1 MKIELLKN
9 ANAIAKAI
17 VVHANGAV
25 TLADQFLAALG
36 EIEASGMDVNTVWA
50 SIAET
55 NGWAD
60 RDAGLQGD
68 KMPKTLANY
77 RSLSRKALKLGVSHA
92 GAFDMNWKPS
102 ANETEKD
109 RPRLPV
115 KFAAWRKKIS
125 AAKKEAEQVSPDEP
139 RIQSFNLDA
148 VELPD
153 WIERA
158 TGIRSGL
165 DAVNLA
171 AFDKYIHHH
180 IEAFMQK
187 KVK

>member
-17 VVHANGAV
+17 VVHANGAE
-25 TLADQFLAALG
+25 TLADQFLSALG
-36 EIEASGMDVNTVWA
+36 EIETAGMDVNTAWA

-60 RDAGLQGD
+60 REAGIDGD
-68 KMPKTLANY
+68 KMPKTLQNY
-77 RSLSRKALKLGVSHA
+77 RSLSRKALSLGIAHA
-92 GAFDMNWKPS
+92 GK
-102 ANETEKD
+102 
-109 RPRLPV
+109 
-115 KFAAWRKKIS
+115 KFAAWRKEIAAANKLTKAGEEESAPKIT
-125 AAKKEAEQVSPDEP
+125 
-139 RIQSFNLDA
+139 SFNLDA

-158 TGIRSGL
+158 TNARSGMT
-165 DAVNLA
+165 AENLA